1 MNVSAVMI
9 VKNGART
16 IRRSLES
23 LREFDDVVVYD
34 NGSSDGTQAIAG
46 EFPNVRLIEGQ
57 FDGFGTTKNRAASY
71 ALHEWILIIDSD
83 EVVDAEL
90 LHALKNKPLDPRTIY
105 IVNFLAYYKEI
116 QIRHCGWNNQKIRRL
131 YNKSVTRFNDNAVH
145 ENIIDEGMAKE
156 NIEGN
161 MKHYSY
167 MSISD
172 FIVKVDRYS
181 TLFAAD
187 NAGKKF
193 PTPAKAFVNGLY
205 SFFRTYV
212 LKRGFLDGYAG
223 LIIAFSHM
231 ATNFYKYIKLYEIN
245 RERQESRE

>member
-1 MNVSAVMI
+1 
-9 VKNGART
+9 
-16 IRRSLES
+16 
-23 LREFDDVVVYD
+23 
-34 NGSSDGTQAIAG
+34 
-46 EFPNVRLIEGQ
+46 
-57 FDGFGTTKNRAASY
+57 
-71 ALHEWILIIDSD
+71 
-83 EVVDAEL
+83 
-90 LHALKNKPLDPRTIY
+90 
-105 IVNFLAYYKEI
+105 
-116 QIRHCGWNNQKIRRL
+116 
-131 YNKSVTRFNDNAVH
+131 
-145 ENIIDEGMAKE
+145 
-156 NIEGN
+156 

-187 NAGKKF
+187 NTGKKF

-231 ATNFYKYIKLYEIN
+231 ATNFYKYIKLYEMN
-245 RERQESRE
+245 REQRRG